1 MPARLPIQVERLET
15 RRLLSASISN
25 RVLTVIG
32 GAGNDGISLSRT
44 GVDDVI
50 ATVNGARWQFDMD
63 NFDSAVLSGVG
74 GNDRIANASGI
85 ENVSLDGGSGNDRLV
100 DGNGDNTLIGVGGND
115 TLSPGTGDDFLT
127 GGSGTDT
134 VDYSPH
140 SAGLHFSLTS
150 FFGQEPTISRTGETD
165 RLATFENADEDSIL
179 DNEHF
184 IGTAFRDTFHYQ
196 ASEQDIAGDF
206 PLITVEGRGGNDGF
220 STAGVRG
227 RFVAIGGSGDDRF
240 GLNAGLGGFGQET
253 TLVGG
258 DGNDAFH
265 FDDDTGPDVIDG
277 GGGTDAIT
285 LVHVG
290 TPRVIDLN
298 NFSSVENASM
308 GAEDALLIGTPGPNR
323 LEIAN
328 GGTIQG
334 GDGNDTLL
342 GSGGDSDEE
351 TLLGQGGDDVLDGG
365 RGADHL
371 VGGDGR
377 DTADYSARAEDL
389 TIIHKDAL
397 ANDGAFEEGDLV
409 SEDVERVIG
418 GSGNDRYVGNERP
431 NVFFGGDGNDTMT
444 GNGAADALHGQN
456 GNDLL
461 VGVFGNDFL
470 DGGAGDDEMYGQ
482 NGNDTLLGQS
492 GNDRLFS
499 DDGAPDTV
507 NGGSGTDSA
516 DADGTDAVT
525 GVETRT

>member
-1 MPARLPIQVERLET
+1 MLARLPIQLEFLET

-25 RVLTVIG
+25 RLLTVIG

-50 ATVNGARWQFDMD
+50 ATVNGVTWQFDMD
-63 NFDSAVLSGVG
+63 NFDSAVLNGVG

-85 ENVSLDGGSGNDRLV
+85 ENVSLDGGSGNDRLI
-100 DGNGDNTLIGVGGND
+100 DGNGSNTLIGVGGDD

-150 FFGQEPTISRTGETD
+150 YGNDGPTVRRTGETD

-179 DNEHF
+179 DTEHF

-196 ASEQDIAGDF
+196 ASEQDIVGDF
-206 PLITVEGRGGNDGF
+206 PVISVEGRGGNDGF
-220 STAGVRG
+220 STAGRRG
-227 RFVAIGGSGDDRF
+227 SFVAIGGSGDDTF
-240 GLNAGLGGFGQET
+240 GINAGLAGFGQDT
-253 TLVGG
+253 TLIGG
-258 DGNDAFH
+258 DGNDVFH

-277 GGGTDAIT
+277 GGGTDSIT

-298 NFSSVENASM
+298 NFTSVENASM

-328 GGTIQG
+328 DGTIQG

-342 GSGGDSDEE
+342 GGNDGDQ

-365 RGADHL
+365 RGADQL
-371 VGGDGR
+371 FGGDGR
-377 DTADYSARAEDL
+377 DTADYSARNDNL

-397 ANDGAFEEGDLV
+397 ANDGETGEGDLV
-409 SEDVERVIG
+409 SEDIERVLG
-418 GSGNDRYVGNERP
+418 GSGDDRYVGNERP

-444 GNGAADALHGQN
+444 GNGAADALHGEN

-492 GNDRLFS
+492 GNDRLFA
-499 DDGAPDTV
+499 DDGVRDSV

-516 DADGTDAVT
+516 DVDGADAVT
-525 GVETRT
+525 GVETVT